1 MINFEEAVL
10 LATLA
15 GFALIG
21 ILTIIGITLA
31 GRKES

>member
-1 MINFEEAVL
+1 MFSFEEIIL

-15 GFALIG
+15 GFGFVG
-21 ILTIIGITLA
+21 ILTIIGITFA